1 MELKNYVEKVM
12 NDYHVA
18 GMSVAVIKDGQ
29 LVSAEGFGLRNVE
42 ENLPM
47 TKDTVLPIGSTT
59 KSFTAIA
66 LSMLVDEG
74 KLSWDEP
81 VKTYIPWLEL
91 ADEYVTNNVTA
102 RDLMCHRTGL
112 PRWDMQVAFGTMD
125 DWKEQVKSFKYL
137 QPNQAF
143 RTKLQYSN
151 QMVALAGHLVE
162 ALTDISYEEFVRER
176 IFKPLGMTRSNFE
189 VDSLAGYGDFSK
201 GYVFT
206 GENYM
211 EPPYLHLGALNPAGG
226 IVSTAVDMA
235 QYMLFQLGDGTWNG
249 ERLVSEANMKEMHTH
264 QMIGSPYFWEFDEVQ
279 SAEYGFGWMTDIY
292 RGTKM
297 LSHGGNTNGFSS
309 QLALVPSQNYGIVA
323 LSNATSSF
331 SVEALSNYAIDED
344 MGITE
349 IPDWSAKYQEIFN
362 KMMGEMMEGLQKRA
376 AAKTPDTTPSCPVSD
391 YAGNYVHPGFG
402 TITLAEAD
410 GALNGT
416 WNGNPVMFV
425 HYQYDEYDMVLPTMG
440 AQLPAAFVVE
450 DGKIQGV
457 KISLE
462 EAPGINPVLFAR

>member
-1 MELKNYVEKVM
+1 
-12 NDYHVA
+12 
-18 GMSVAVIKDGQ
+18 
-29 LVSAEGFGLRNVE
+29 
-42 ENLPM
+42 
-47 TKDTVLPIGSTT
+47 
-59 KSFTAIA
+59 
-66 LSMLVDEG
+66 
-74 KLSWDEP
+74 
-81 VKTYIPWLEL
+81 
-91 ADEYVTNNVTA
+91 
-102 RDLMCHRTGL
+102 
-112 PRWDMQVAFGTMD
+112 
-125 DWKEQVKSFKYL
+125 
-137 QPNQAF
+137 
-143 RTKLQYSN
+143 
-151 QMVALAGHLVE
+151 MVALAGHLVE
-162 ALTDISYEEFVRER
+162 ALTDVSYEEFVRER

-376 AAKTPDTTPSCPVSD
+376 AAKAPGTTPSCPVTD
-391 YAGNYVHPGFG
+391 YAGDYVHLGFG
-402 TITLAEAD
+402 TITLTEAD
-410 GALNGT
+410 GALNGI

-425 HYQYDEYDMVLPTMG
+425 HYQYDEYDMVLPAMG
-440 AQLPAAFVVE
+440 AQLPAIFVVE
-450 DGKIQGV
+450 NGKIQGV
-457 KISLE
+457 KISME
-462 EAPGINPVLFAR
+462 EAPGIDPVFFAR